1 MVFICEDFDNKEVA
15 NTNNPSEYEYY
26 HNKHLQNI
34 HIAHA
39 NINQD
44 SIPNSNPGW
53 KPECE
58 LSRTH
63 ISCMLNLCTGQQSTI
78 ISEQ

>member
-1 MVFICEDFDNKEVA
+1 MVFIHEDFDNEEVA
-15 NTNNPSEYEYY
+15 NTNNSSKYEY
-26 HNKHLQNI
+26 HHDKHLQNI

-44 SIPNSNPGW
+44 SISNPNSRW
-53 KPECE
+53 KLKCE

-63 ISCMLNLCTGQQSTI
+63 ISHMLNLCTGQ
-78 ISEQ
+78 